1 MCVPAPRR
9 RGDRM
14 RRREFIALL
23 GGGAV
28 GWPLLGLAQQPTM
41 RVIGFLN
48 TSRPYPLV
56 LNEFHS
62 GLAEIGY
69 HEGQNVL
76 IEYRWAEGHYDR
88 LPSLAAELVGRRVDV
103 LVAVG
108 GSNAG
113 TAARAATSTIPIVA
127 LIGGDPVELGLA
139 VSLGRPG
146 GNVTGVAQLVVA
158 SEQKRLELL
167 HELLPSAKTI
177 AYLVNPAGPN
187 AKRQIQDVLS
197 QEHAL
202 GVKLSIVHAS
212 SDADFAAAFASI
224 TQDRIG
230 ALLVGADPFFF
241 IRRNQLVALSLSHA
255 VPTMYFFREFATA
268 GGLISYGTRLA
279 DGYHQLGVYT
289 GKVLKGAKPADMP
302 ITQQSE
308 KIELVI
314 NLKAA
319 KALGLDVPLSLLTR
333 ADELIE

>member
-1 MCVPAPRR
+1 
-9 RGDRM
+9 M

-23 GGGAV
+23 GGGAA
-28 GWPLLGLAQQPTM
+28 GWPLLGLAQQPSM

-88 LPSLAAELVGRRVDV
+88 LPGLAAELVGRRVDV

-139 VSLGRPG
+139 ASYSRPG

-158 SEQKRLELL
+158 AEQKRLELL
-167 HELLPSAKTI
+167 HELVPSAKTI

-187 AKRQIQDVLS
+187 ARRQIQDSVS
-197 QEHAL
+197 QEHRL
-202 GVKLSIVHAS
+202 GVKIPVLRAG
-212 SDADFAAAFASI
+212 SDDDFEPIFARI
-224 TQDRIG
+224 AQERIG

-241 IRRNQLVALSLSHA
+241 MQRDQLVALSNRHA
-255 VPTMYFFREFATA
+255 LPTMYFFREFATA
-268 GGLISYGTRLA
+268 GGLISYGTRLIE
-279 DGYHQLGVYT
+279 GYRQLGVYT
-289 GKVLKGAKPADMP
+289 GKVLKGANPADLP

-314 NLKAA
+314 NLKTA
-319 KALGLDVPLSLLTR
+319 KAIGIEPPLALLTR